1 MVSSQYCYGLAQ
13 DQEDR
18 LWFLETRR
26 KQGQGRA
33 GLVTWLMCYDINK
46 EQLEMKVTLEEITG
60 IHCGS
65 KVRFMSYY
73 KEKLYITDLG
83 LDKVYI
89 WNIRD
94 ETMEVVE
101 DPGRVIEPSS
111 WSGTAVDDLGNLMV
125 ADYKNHRLCVY
136 SERGYWVKNFEVSQ

>member
-65 KVRFMSYY
+65 KVRFMSFY

-101 DPGRVIEPSS
+101 DPGRAIEPSS
-111 WSGTAVDDLGNLMV
+111 WSGTAVDS
-125 ADYKNHRLCVY
+125 A
-136 SERGYWVKNFEVSQ
+136 

>member
-18 LWFLETRR
+18 LWFVETHRR
-26 KQGQGRA
+26 KGQGRA

-94 ETMEVVE
+94 ETMEVME

-111 WSGTAVDDLGNLMV
+111 WSGTAVDDLGNLMI

-136 SERGYWVKNFEVSQ
+136 SERGSWVKNFEVSQ